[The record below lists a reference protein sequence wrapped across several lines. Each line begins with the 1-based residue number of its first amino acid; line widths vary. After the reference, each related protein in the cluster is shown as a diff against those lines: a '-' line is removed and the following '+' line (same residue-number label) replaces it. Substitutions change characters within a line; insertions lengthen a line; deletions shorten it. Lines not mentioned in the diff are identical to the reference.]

1 MYGLASDP
9 KQSKIAGDVAVLQTP
24 QGAVGRPG
32 VNGSMAL
39 AISPGSQNQ
48 QAAWKYITHLTSQPI
63 QNKYAVSSLPV
74 WKTSY
79 EDPEVVKANPAVVP
93 VAKKQLDDLILR
105 PQVTNYNAMSLALQ
119 AEIQNA
125 LLGNKSAQQALNDA
139 ASKASSLLGS

>member
-1 MYGLASDP
+1 
-9 KQSKIAGDVAVLQTP
+9 
-24 QGAVGRPG
+24 
-32 VNGSMAL
+32 
-39 AISPGSQNQ
+39 
-48 QAAWKYITHLTSQPI
+48 
-63 QNKYAVSSLPV
+63 VSSLPV